1 MHIVPFF
8 YLFKFKRLQEIK
20 ILTVKIRY
28 SVQLQ
33 KSVEYKS
40 ARCSDAYDFPH
51 CLRCPWVSVVRIQ
64 SIIRQQAVILFIPV
78 VFFFF
83 PYRIASG

>member
-33 KSVEYKS
+33 KSVEAKS
-40 ARCSDAYDFPH
+40 AICSEAYDFPH
-51 CLRCPWVSVVRIQ
+51 CLRCPWVSLIRIQ
-64 SIIRQQAVILFIPV
+64 SIIRKRAVILFIPV
-78 VFFFF
+78 LSFF
-83 PYRIASG
+83 SL